1 MPPETLLLSANGGI
15 PNNPRLPVLI
25 YRGVVAARDAEA
37 AASALEALFARNGW
51 PPQWRD
57 GVYDFHH
64 YHSQGHEALGLAAG
78 SARLTLGGAGGPAV
92 AVVAGDVVVL
102 PAGTGHRRIAAS
114 ADLLVVG
121 AYPPGQSGD
130 IRRDAPTP
138 AVVGRI
144 AALPSPQADPVGGPD
159 GPLIALWRR

>member
-25 YRGVVAARDAEA
+25 YRGVVAARDGEA
-37 AASALEALFARNGW
+37 AATALEALFARNGW

-64 YHSQGHEALGLAAG
+64 YHSEGHEALGLAAG
-78 SARLTLGGAGGPAV
+78 SARLTLGGPDGPTV
-92 AVVAGDVVVL
+92 AVRAGDVVVL

-114 ADLLVVG
+114 ADFLVVG

-130 IRRDAPTP
+130 ILRDAPTP
-138 AVVGRI
+138 AVVTRI
-144 AALPSPQADPVGGPD
+144 GALPLPDADPVGGRD